1 MSRGFKAAC
10 GYRFRD
16 SLRGT
21 CIFGGVLLAISLL
34 SKVLEAFRFEVFVN
48 GVSAGGLSFMFAS
61 RIFVFVVGI
70 CAVREDLRLFLQ
82 NGVGRRTLFAV
93 EFLHTILL
101 PIACAVLCVLC
112 DLILSIPGLRE
123 PAVSAD
129 VFTGD
134 YFAALGIG
142 TAAMVLAMTLGMF
155 ISLSFYRMNRAWTIV
170 CAVGVPVVGI
180 NAAAWLLSR
189 LMARPWLLM
198 ARPWFETFVMNFI
211 QSPMRMSGTFL
222 GLAAVFLACVWLL
235 LRRAPVKVTGK

>member
-61 RIFVFVVGI
+61 WIFVFVVGI

-82 NGVGRRTLFAV
+82 NGVGRRTLFSV
-93 EFLHTILL
+93 ELLHTLL
-101 PIACAVLCVLC
+101 APIACAVLCVLC

-123 PAVSAD
+123 PALSAD

-170 CAVGVPVVGI
+170 CAVGVPVVGV
-180 NAAAWLLSR
+180 NAAVWLLSR
-189 LMARPWLLM
+189 LM

>member
-112 DLILSIPGLRE
+112 DLILSIPGLR
-123 PAVSAD
+123 
-129 VFTGD
+129 
-134 YFAALGIG
+134 
-142 TAAMVLAMTLGMF
+142 
-155 ISLSFYRMNRAWTIV
+155 
-170 CAVGVPVVGI
+170 
-180 NAAAWLLSR
+180 
-189 LMARPWLLM
+189 
-198 ARPWFETFVMNFI
+198 
-211 QSPMRMSGTFL
+211 
-222 GLAAVFLACVWLL
+222 
-235 LRRAPVKVTGK
+235 